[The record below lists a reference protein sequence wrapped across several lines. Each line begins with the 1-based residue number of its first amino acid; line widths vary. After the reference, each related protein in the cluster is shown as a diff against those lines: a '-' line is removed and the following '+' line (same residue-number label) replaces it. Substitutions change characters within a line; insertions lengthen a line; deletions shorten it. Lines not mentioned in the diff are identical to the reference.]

1 MVISSSLGAYLSN
14 RSSMLEPDALLALP
28 GGSER
33 RAANEEKHGAF
44 TAESVLSCCER
55 DSAENMPLGE
65 MVSRRFREER
75 AGRAGQKSGRV
86 RQEASAVRRAL
97 RRGKTVS
104 SSSSRPAA
112 VHGEIFLKVSTFEG
126 AWLALAS
133 RRVMSY
139 TDSQTAKI
147 ATLTF
152 VTGVAVG
159 FVLNNRLRRWLNGY

>member
-1 MVISSSLGAYLSN
+1 M
-14 RSSMLEPDALLALP
+14 
-28 GGSER
+28 
-33 RAANEEKHGAF
+33 
-44 TAESVLSCCER
+44 
-55 DSAENMPLGE
+55 
-65 MVSRRFREER
+65 
-75 AGRAGQKSGRV
+75 
-86 RQEASAVRRAL
+86 
-97 RRGKTVS
+97 
-104 SSSSRPAA
+104 
-112 VHGEIFLKVSTFEG
+112 KVSTLEG

>member
-1 MVISSSLGAYLSN
+1 M
-14 RSSMLEPDALLALP
+14 
-28 GGSER
+28 
-33 RAANEEKHGAF
+33 
-44 TAESVLSCCER
+44 
-55 DSAENMPLGE
+55 
-65 MVSRRFREER
+65 
-75 AGRAGQKSGRV
+75 
-86 RQEASAVRRAL
+86 RRAL

-104 SSSSRPAA
+104 SSSRLLDC
-112 VHGEIFLKVSTFEG
+112 VLFLLEIILKVSTLEG

>member
-1 MVISSSLGAYLSN
+1 MLREGQRREHAAKAKWLVVGPG
-14 RSSMLEPDALLALP
+14 RSGEAERGRKA
-28 GGSER
+28 GECRQEER
-33 RAANEEKHGAF
+33 RAASSAERKNRKQQLS
-44 TAESVLSCCER
+44 TANSVLF
-55 DSAENMPLGE
+55 L
-65 MVSRRFREER
+65 
-75 AGRAGQKSGRV
+75 
-86 RQEASAVRRAL
+86 L
-97 RRGKTVS
+97 
-104 SSSSRPAA
+104 
-112 VHGEIFLKVSTFEG
+112 EIFLKVSTFEG

>member
-1 MVISSSLGAYLSN
+1 
-14 RSSMLEPDALLALP
+14 
-28 GGSER
+28 
-33 RAANEEKHGAF
+33 
-44 TAESVLSCCER
+44 
-55 DSAENMPLGE
+55 
-65 MVSRRFREER
+65 MVSRRSREER
-75 AGRAGQKSGRV
+75 GGGARQKSGRV
-86 RQEASAVRRAL
+86 RREERRAASSAERKNRKQQLSTARL
-97 RRGKTVS
+97 RPVPPRD
-104 SSSSRPAA
+104 
-112 VHGEIFLKVSTFEG
+112 IILKVSTLEG

>member
-1 MVISSSLGAYLSN
+1 MVSR
-14 RSSMLEPDALLALP
+14 RSREERGGRSDAEKREGEA
-28 GGSER
+28 GGER
-33 RAANEEKHGAF
+33 RAA
-44 TAESVLSCCER
+44 S
-55 DSAENMPLGE
+55 SAERKNRKQQL
-65 MVSRRFREER
+65 STAR
-75 AGRAGQKSGRV
+75 
-86 RQEASAVRRAL
+86 L
-97 RRGKTVS
+97 RPVPPRD
-104 SSSSRPAA
+104 
-112 VHGEIFLKVSTFEG
+112 IILKVSTLEG